1 MFRSLITLS
10 LLLLGLVTPARAQD
24 GAPADE
30 ASAEARR
37 VEHARQFAIGMSTW
51 PTEWYCSGPMSA
63 AMQQVPPQEV
73 LRRVQLASRCGV
85 RLVLVPPRR
94 MLTVD
99 GQPDGRFSVDEAN
112 RVIDHYA
119 RELPPDTLTKYRST
133 LLGFNLADDYG
144 CLKCWGGKAITQGEI
159 ADWAGYARQKLPG
172 LPLGVRVVPEW
183 VGRDPKLAPLL
194 DYAWAQYHTRKGDA
208 KSYFDEA
215 AATAEKLGLRLVM
228 GVNVKDC
235 YGVGTTPLLRGRPG
249 TVREDG
255 AGPSGELRLYQLE
268 ATTKTPGSAP
278 TSARFGRG
286 WWRWPRS
293 GARRSAGGGPR
304 GTPPSRADQGAPL
317 VVTPSAADQ
326 VRPRCP
332 AR

>member
-1 MFRSLITLS
+1 MFRLLTALS
-10 LLLLGLVTPARAQD
+10 LLLLGLAPTARAQD
-24 GAPADE
+24 EPD
-30 ASAEARR
+30 AEARR
-37 VEHARQFAIGMSTW
+37 VEHERQFAIGMSTW

-94 MLTVD
+94 MLTAD

-112 RVIDHYA
+112 RVIDRYA
-119 RELPPDTLTKYRST
+119 RELPPDTLAKYRST

-159 ADWAGYARQKLPG
+159 ADWATYARQKLPG

-183 VGRDPKLAPLL
+183 VERDPKLAPLL

-208 KSYFDEA
+208 KTYFDDA
-215 AATAEKLGLRLVM
+215 AAAAEKLGLRLVM

-235 YGVGTTPLLRGRPG
+235 YGVGTNPCSADDL
-249 TVREDG
+249 VRYGKMALSHPASCAFINWRYDEDTW
-255 AGPSGELRLYQLE
+255 Q
-268 ATTKTPGSAP
+268 
-278 TSARFGRG
+278 
-286 WWRWPRS
+286 
-293 GARRSAGGGPR
+293 
-304 GTPPSRADQGAPL
+304 RADIREVWQGLVEMAKKRGAEECRRGAPQH
-317 VVTPSAADQ
+317 SSKSG
-326 VRPRCP
+326 
-332 AR
+332 

>member
-1 MFRSLITLS
+1 MFRPLIALS

-94 MLTVD
+94 MLTAD
-99 GQPDGRFSVDEAN
+99 GQPDGRFSIDMAN
-112 RVIDHYA
+112 RVIDKYA
-119 RELPPDTLTKYRST
+119 RELPPDTLAKYRST

-159 ADWAGYARQKLPG
+159 ADWAAYAREKLPG
-172 LPLGVRVVPEW
+172 MPLGVRVVPEW
-183 VGRDPKLAPLL
+183 VSRDPKLAPLL

-208 KSYFDEA
+208 KSYFDDA
-215 AATAEKLGLRLVM
+215 AAAAEKLGLRVVM
-228 GVNVKDC
+228 G
-235 YGVGTTPLLRGRPG
+235 
-249 TVREDG
+249 
-255 AGPSGELRLYQLE
+255 
-268 ATTKTPGSAP
+268 
-278 TSARFGRG
+278 
-286 WWRWPRS
+286 
-293 GARRSAGGGPR
+293 
-304 GTPPSRADQGAPL
+304 
-317 VVTPSAADQ
+317 
-326 VRPRCP
+326 
-332 AR
+332 

>member
-1 MFRSLITLS
+1 LFRSLITLS
-10 LLLLGLVTPARAQD
+10 LLLLGLVTPARAQG

-99 GQPDGRFSVDEAN
+99 GQPNGRFSIDMAN
-112 RVIDHYA
+112 RVIDKYA
-119 RELPPDTLTKYRST
+119 RELPPDTLAKYRST

-159 ADWAGYARQKLPG
+159 ADWAAYARQKLPG

-208 KSYFDEA
+208 KTYFDDA

-235 YGVGTTPLLRGRPG
+235 YGVGTNPCSPDDLVRYGKMALDHPASCAFINWRYDEDTWKRADIREVWQGLVEMAKKRGAEECR
-249 TVREDG
+249 RG
-255 AGPSGELRLYQLE
+255 A
-268 ATTKTPGSAP
+268 
-278 TSARFGRG
+278 ARHSS
-286 WWRWPRS
+286 RS
-293 GARRSAGGGPR
+293 G
-304 GTPPSRADQGAPL
+304 
-317 VVTPSAADQ
+317 
-326 VRPRCP
+326 
-332 AR
+332 

>member
-1 MFRSLITLS
+1 LFRSLIALS

-51 PTEWYCSGPMSA
+51 PTELYCSGPMSA

-94 MLTVD
+94 MLTSD
-99 GQPDGRFSVDEAN
+99 GQPDGRFSVDAAN
-112 RVIDHYA
+112 RVIDHFA
-119 RELPPDTLTKYRST
+119 RELPPDTLAKYRST

-144 CLKCWGGKAITQGEI
+144 CLKCWGGKAITQEEI

-235 YGVGTTPLLRGRPG
+235 YGVGTNPCSADDL
-249 TVREDG
+249 VRYGKMALSHPASCAFINWRYDED
-255 AGPSGELRLYQLE
+255 
-268 ATTKTPGSAP
+268 TWK
-278 TSARFGRG
+278 
-286 WWRWPRS
+286 
-293 GARRSAGGGPR
+293 
-304 GTPPSRADQGAPL
+304 RADIREVWQGLVEMAKKRGAEECRRGAPQH
-317 VVTPSAADQ
+317 SSKSG
-326 VRPRCP
+326 
-332 AR
+332 

>member
-1 MFRSLITLS
+1 LIRSLTTLS
-10 LLLLGLVTPARAQD
+10 LLLLGLVIPALAQD
-24 GAPADE
+24 GAPTDE

-94 MLTVD
+94 MLTAD
-99 GQPDGRFSVDEAN
+99 GQPDGRFSVDMAN
-112 RVIDHYA
+112 RVIDKYA
-119 RELPPDTLTKYRST
+119 RELPPDTLAKYRST

-144 CLKCWGGKAITQGEI
+144 CLKCWGGKAITQAEI
-159 ADWAGYARQKLPG
+159 ADWAAYAREKLPG
-172 LPLGVRVVPEW
+172 MPLGVRVVPEW
-183 VGRDPKLAPLL
+183 VARDPKLAPLL

-215 AATAEKLGLRLVM
+215 AAAAQKLGLRVVM

-235 YGVGTTPLLRGRPG
+235 YGVGTNPCSADDL
-249 TVREDG
+249 VRYGKMALDHPASCAFINWRYDED
-255 AGPSGELRLYQLE
+255 
-268 ATTKTPGSAP
+268 TWK
-278 TSARFGRG
+278 
-286 WWRWPRS
+286 
-293 GARRSAGGGPR
+293 
-304 GTPPSRADQGAPL
+304 RADIRDVWQGLVEEAKKRGAEECRRGAPQH
-317 VVTPSAADQ
+317 SSKSG
-326 VRPRCP
+326 
-332 AR
+332 

>member
-10 LLLLGLVTPARAQD
+10 LLLLGLVTPARAQG

-99 GQPDGRFSVDEAN
+99 GQPNGRFSIDMAN
-112 RVIDHYA
+112 RVIDKYA
-119 RELPPDTLTKYRST
+119 RELPPDTLAKYRST

-159 ADWAGYARQKLPG
+159 ADWAAYARQKLPG

-208 KSYFDEA
+208 KTYFDDA

-235 YGVGTTPLLRGRPG
+235 YGVGTNPCSPDDLVRYGKMALDHPASCAFINWRYDEDTWKRADIREVWQGLVEMAKKRGAEECR
-249 TVREDG
+249 RG
-255 AGPSGELRLYQLE
+255 A
-268 ATTKTPGSAP
+268 
-278 TSARFGRG
+278 ARHSS
-286 WWRWPRS
+286 RS
-293 GARRSAGGGPR
+293 G
-304 GTPPSRADQGAPL
+304 
-317 VVTPSAADQ
+317 
-326 VRPRCP
+326 
-332 AR
+332 

>member
-1 MFRSLITLS
+1 LS
-10 LLLLGLVTPARAQD
+10 LLLLGLVTPARAQG

-99 GQPDGRFSVDEAN
+99 GQPNGRFSIDMAN
-112 RVIDHYA
+112 RVIDKYA
-119 RELPPDTLTKYRST
+119 RELPPDTLAKYRST

-159 ADWAGYARQKLPG
+159 ADWAAYARQKLPG

-208 KSYFDEA
+208 KTYFDDA

-235 YGVGTTPLLRGRPG
+235 YGVGTNPCSPDDLVRYGKMALDHPASCAFINWRYDEDTWKRADIREVWQGLVEMAKKRGAEECR
-249 TVREDG
+249 RG
-255 AGPSGELRLYQLE
+255 A
-268 ATTKTPGSAP
+268 
-278 TSARFGRG
+278 ARHSS
-286 WWRWPRS
+286 RS
-293 GARRSAGGGPR
+293 G
-304 GTPPSRADQGAPL
+304 
-317 VVTPSAADQ
+317 
-326 VRPRCP
+326 
-332 AR
+332 